1 MPEFERI
8 STYELSQA
16 LKAIQGIVE
25 RLPKAIS
32 IELDETAN
40 GAIEDTIGKINRTY
54 ETCKQFE
61 ATLNAKQTELY
72 KFIDDTFAKVRDARE
87 AMRKRMD
94 ELPSVT
100 IAFDRNELRDIEML
114 VDTAAKFSHLSDA
127 AWARVIELAKAVS
140 AK

>member
-1 MPEFERI
+1 METFERI

-16 LKAIQGIVE
+16 LKAIQGICE

-32 IELDETAN
+32 LELDETAN
-40 GAIEDTIGKINRTY
+40 GAIEDTISKINRAM

-61 ATLNAKQTELY
+61 ATLSAKQNELC

-87 AMRKRMD
+87 AMKKRMD

-100 IAFDRNELRDIEML
+100 IAFDRNELRDIELL

-127 AWARVIELAKAVS
+127 AWSRVIELAKAIS
-140 AK
+140 K